1 MPYTEGSEDPMVCRR
16 RAVAALLIAAT
27 LTVSAC
33 AGDGNTASDA
43 SAPPL
48 PSEDGS
54 LSAPVS
60 SSPTASPTPDP
71 PDPPMPP
78 YQPLDGVRAGVP
90 GGWKTGGFDGL
101 SFAVPAVAEERS
113 GITEPNADGY
123 VERAWDGAPIPGT
136 TSRDGDGE
144 VPAEYLVQSSTTA
157 VFDGVVSDGGAQVF
171 SLTVPGADVAAGSLD
186 QETVSAPGT
195 GTVLRLH
202 VYIQASNGANYQAGM
217 TASNDS
223 AGQQMVRQ
231 FIGALSVG

>member
-1 MPYTEGSEDPMVCRR
+1 MINWR
-16 RAVAALLIAAT
+16 RAVPALLVAAT
-27 LTVSAC
+27 LTLSAC
-33 AGDGNTASDA
+33 GGDGDTASDA
-43 SAPPL
+43 SAPAL

-60 SSPTASPTPDP
+60 SSPTAASTPDP

-90 GGWKTGGFDGL
+90 GGWKTGSFNGL
-101 SFAVPAVAEERS
+101 SFAVPAVAQERS
-113 GITEPNADGY
+113 GITAPNADGY
-123 VERAWDGAPIPGT
+123 VERAWDGAPIPRT
-136 TSRDGDGE
+136 TARGGDGAA
-144 VPAEYLVQSSTTA
+144 PSEYLVQSSTTA

-171 SLTVPGADVAAGSLD
+171 SLTVPGADLAAGSLD
-186 QETVSAPGT
+186 QETVATPGA